1 MVVVLILLGYL
12 IVGFSEVAYLLIKQQ
27 KKEAII
33 YSIFMTGAL
42 VLSLLL
48 AFGVKIPS
56 PIEPIKNALSIF
68 GKLME

>member
-1 MVVVLILLGYL
+1 MTVVLILFGYL
-12 IVGFSEVAYLLIKQQ
+12 IVGFSEVAYLIIKRQI
-27 KKEAII
+27 KEAIV

-56 PIEPIKNALSIF
+56 PIEPIKNVLSIF
-68 GKLME
+68 GKFME